1 MNIVKAGYH
10 FITPKSTSPEDTI
23 AHIERCGRVCYKSED
38 RITPVSGEKFVK
50 NITKRGHTSV
60 LEHGNIIMSMDGSSY
75 MNIKVNAS
83 RLIDDG
89 RRVYLRFTNIENR
102 YIVSGNIRAWRDFFN
117 LCRSYGL
124 SFYATTIN
132 EFRNFC
138 VLFSDVISNE
148 MGNGAVTN
156 KYINHCSV
164 AGFDSLASYI
174 EKFVHCTLTIKFTV
188 DRGISHELVR
198 HRTLSPSQESTRY
211 CNYSKDG
218 FGGEI
223 TVIEPCF
230 FIRDTDCYEIWRQSC
245 LTSEKAYFHLLDMGC
260 SPQQARDVLP
270 NSLKTEVVMTG
281 THKEWWDFLKLRTA
295 SGVHPQMREVTD
307 PLLAD
312 LSSRFPSFYGD
323 IRRSE

>member
-10 FITPKSTSPEDTI
+10 FITPKSTSAKDTI

-38 RITPVSGEKFVK
+38 RITPVSGYKFVK
-50 NITKRGHTSV
+50 NIINRGHASV
-60 LEHGNIIMSMDGSSY
+60 LEHGNIIMAMDGSSY
-75 MNIKVNAS
+75 MNIRSNAS
-83 RLIDDG
+83 RLIEDG
-89 RRVYLRFTNIENR
+89 RRVFLRFTNMENR
-102 YIVSGNIRAWRDFFN
+102 YIVSGNVHAWRDFFN
-117 LCRSYGL
+117 LCRSYWL

-132 EFRNFC
+132 EFRNFG

-148 MGNGAVTN
+148 MANGTVAN
-156 KYINHCSV
+156 KYINHCAV
-164 AGFDSLASYI
+164 AGFDSITSPI
-174 EKFVHCTLTIKFTV
+174 EQFIHCTLTIKFTV

-230 FIRDTDCYEIWRQSC
+230 FIRDTDCYEIWKQSC
-245 LTSEKAYFHLLDMGC
+245 LTSEKAYFDLLDMGY

-295 SGVHPQMREVTD
+295 SGVHPQMREVAD

-312 LSSRFPSFYGD
+312 LCSRFPDFYGD

>member
-10 FITPKSTSPEDTI
+10 FITPKSTSAEDTI

-60 LEHGNIIMSMDGSSY
+60 LEHGNIILKLDRESFK
-75 MNIKVNAS
+75 NIKENA
-83 RLIDDG
+83 LILIEEG
-89 RRVYLRFTNIENR
+89 RRVFLRFTAMGGR
-102 YIVSGNIRAWRDFFN
+102 YIISGNVRAWLEFFK
-117 LCRSYGL
+117 LCTNYTMV
-124 SFYATTIN
+124 FNATTLRA
-132 EFRNFC
+132 FSKFG
-138 VLFSDVISNE
+138 VLFHNVISDCMRIGIANE
-148 MGNGAVTN
+148 SNVTA
-156 KYINHCSV
+156 CEV
-164 AGFDSLASYI
+164 VGFEDLTPVEEFI
-174 EKFVHCTLTIKFTV
+174 HCTVTIKFTV

-211 CNYSKDG
+211 CNYSDNKFNG
-218 FGGEI
+218 NI
-223 TVIEPCF
+223 TVIEPLF
-230 FIRDTDCYEIWRQSC
+230 FMRGTDAYNAWQLAC
-245 LTSEKAYFHLLDMGC
+245 LQAENAYFRLLDMGC

-323 IRRSE
+323 IRRYE